1 MSSTLSE
8 ALFKFDNRHP
18 IDLAE
23 LTLVAKS
30 GLRRDHPLFQEPD
43 DDESDADDGFGV
55 TLNISHKPLVDIK
68 KAEKERAKAEED
80 RLEPLNFINMSL
92 WDATPPPVR
101 QWAVRDRVPAHQV
114 TLFSGEGGSGKS
126 IIELQLS
133 CAHVLGRDWFG
144 SLPEPG
150 PVIYQGCEDT
160 RDEMHRRVASICEH
174 YDVKFSDLI
183 KGGLNMF
190 SCVEGDGLLGVPN
203 RSGQIEPTRL
213 YNRLLE
219 AAQDIQPKHI
229 GIDTSADVYGG
240 NEIDRGQV
248 RQFVSLLR
256 KLAIAA
262 NGSVVLLSHPSLTG
276 INSGTGL
283 SGSTAWHNSV
293 RSRIYLTSDGDM
305 RTIEFKKNQYG
316 PLGERVVVRYQDG
329 VFIPDGGKTDV
340 ELAII
345 NKVADEAFL
354 DLLDLTAKQL
364 RFFGAQKGTNFA
376 PAQLAKLPQ
385 AKGYSAKILADA
397 MERLLACGKIKLTA
411 NPTKV
416 ASRAT
421 LVLLRA

>member
-1 MSSTLSE
+1 MSVHWQSFE
-8 ALFKFDNRHP
+8 QDAAP
-18 IDLAE
+18 E
-23 LTLVAKS
+23 
-30 GLRRDHPLFQEPD
+30 EP
-43 DDESDADDGFGV
+43 
-55 TLNISHKPLVDIK
+55 
-68 KAEKERAKAEED
+68 
-80 RLEPLNFINMSL
+80 LEPLNFINMSF
-92 WDATPPPVR
+92 WDATPVPAR

-126 IIELQLS
+126 IVELQLA

-144 SLPEPG
+144 TLPEPR

-160 RDEMHRRVASICEH
+160 RDELHRRVANICQH
-174 YDVKFSDLI
+174 YDVGFADLI
-183 KGGLNMF
+183 AGGLNMF

-219 AAQDIQPKHI
+219 AAKDIQPIHI
-229 GIDTSADVYGG
+229 GIDTSADVFGG
-240 NEIDRGQV
+240 SEIDRGQV

-276 INSGTGL
+276 INSGTGI

-293 RSRIYLTSDGDM
+293 RSRIYLTSDDDL

-329 VFIPDGGKTDV
+329 VFVPEGGKTDV
-340 ELAII
+340 ELAMIH
-345 NKVADEAFL
+345 KVADNAFL
-354 DLLDLTAKQL
+354 DLLNLTAKQL
-364 RFFGAQKGTNFA
+364 RFFGAQKGTNYA

-385 AKGYSAKILADA
+385 AKGYTAKTLGDA
-397 MERLLACGKIKLTA
+397 MERLLAAEKIKLVP
-411 NPTKV
+411 NPTKK
-416 ASRAT
+416 ASKAT
-421 LVLLRA
+421 LVLLANSGAEQ

>member
-1 MSSTLSE
+1 MTMRWDKFE
-8 ALFKFDNRHP
+8 AETP
-18 IDLAE
+18 E
-23 LTLVAKS
+23 
-30 GLRRDHPLFQEPD
+30 EP
-43 DDESDADDGFGV
+43 
-55 TLNISHKPLVDIK
+55 
-68 KAEKERAKAEED
+68 
-80 RLEPLNFINMSL
+80 LEPLNFIDMSF
-92 WDATPPPVR
+92 WDITPVPAR

-126 IIELQLS
+126 IIELQLA
-133 CAHVLGRDWFG
+133 CAHVLERDWFG
-144 SLPEPG
+144 SMPEPG

-160 RDEMHRRVASICEH
+160 RDELHRRVASICEH
-174 YDVKFSDLI
+174 YKVQYSDLI
-183 KGGLNMF
+183 RGGLNMF
-190 SCVEGDGLLGVPN
+190 SCVEGDGMLGVPN
-203 RSGQIEPTRL
+203 RGGQIEPTRM

-219 AAQDIQPKHI
+219 AANDIKPKHI
-229 GIDTSADVYGG
+229 GIDTSADVFGG

-316 PLGERVVVRYQDG
+316 PLGERVVVRYDNG

-345 NKVADEAFL
+345 NKLADDAFL
-354 DLLDLTAKQL
+354 ELLDLTAQQQ
-364 RFFGAQKGTNFA
+364 RFFGSKPGTNYA
-376 PAQLAKLPQ
+376 PKRWAEMPQ
-385 AKGYSAKILADA
+385 AKGYNARTLGQA
-397 MERLLACGKIKLTA
+397 MERLLTVGKIKLVPD
-411 NPTKV
+411 PTKKPSK
-416 ASRAT
+416 AS
-421 LVLLRA
+421 LVLVRA